1 MLYRTL
7 VQAEGHLKYVT
18 IPETK
23 SQVTW
28 PVVLH
33 QAPQLALGARPGTHH
48 DTQQP
53 SFAEDWF
60 FFFRNLKDHAN

>member
-28 PVVLH
+28 PVVL
-33 QAPQLALGARPGTHH
+33 QLALGARPGTRH

-60 FFFRNLKDHAN
+60 FF

>member
-7 VQAEGHLKYVT
+7 AQAESCLKYVT

-33 QAPQLALGARPGTHH
+33 QAPQLAVGAKPGTHH

-53 SFAEDWF
+53 SFAEDCF
-60 FFFRNLKDHAN
+60 